1 MTTKRPRL
9 VFIGLDAADA
19 TLISQRVSENA
30 LPTFCDVLARA
41 VAVRVQNPVGLYVG
55 ALWPTFFT
63 GTSPASHGRY
73 CWKQLR
79 GGAYDDEFFQIEQI
93 CGEPVWQ
100 VAEDA
105 GWKTAVIDVPKSLP
119 SPRFRGPFVKDW
131 GVHDPSRGGFQT
143 QGWLTAAEIRE
154 RYGRDR
160 VGNCD
165 AVHRTA
171 DGFLEFRDQL
181 CQRAAARARMIR
193 DILATEGC
201 EVVFAV
207 FSEAHCAGHQ
217 VWHLHD
223 TSHGQFDPS
232 LRAVVGDPL
241 LDVYAALDDA
251 LGTLLSQLGRDDTIV
266 VLASHGMGAHYNG
279 VEALPALTAMVDN
292 GLAGVTGES
301 HAPIPHLLS
310 MHTSEF
316 RSKLR
321 IFPVPNNGAYAAF
334 RLNLLGREPNGKLHP
349 DDADAFVSAFTEA
362 LLAIREGTSN
372 AQIFHSAVRARD
384 TYYGPFAAQLPDL
397 LLEWNRDYPVRR
409 IVTPWGDLENT
420 DGYNPR
426 TGDHTPEGM
435 MWVLG
440 HGQHCLSPPSLELS
454 ELKRYILELLRVNCG
469 AKLGDP
475 RPPARVGR

>member
-1 MTTKRPRL
+1 
-9 VFIGLDAADA
+9 
-19 TLISQRVSENA
+19 
-30 LPTFCDVLARA
+30 
-41 VAVRVQNPVGLYVG
+41 
-55 ALWPTFFT
+55 
-63 GTSPASHGRY
+63 
-73 CWKQLR
+73 
-79 GGAYDDEFFQIEQI
+79 
-93 CGEPVWQ
+93 
-100 VAEDA
+100 
-105 GWKTAVIDVPKSLP
+105 
-119 SPRFRGPFVKDW
+119 
-131 GVHDPSRGGFQT
+131 
-143 QGWLTAAEIRE
+143 
-154 RYGRDR
+154 
-160 VGNCD
+160 
-165 AVHRTA
+165 
-171 DGFLEFRDQL
+171 
-181 CQRAAARARMIR
+181 
-193 DILATEGC
+193 
-201 EVVFAV
+201 
-207 FSEAHCAGHQ
+207 
-217 VWHLHD
+217 
-223 TSHGQFDPS
+223 
-232 LRAVVGDPL
+232 
-241 LDVYAALDDA
+241 
-251 LGTLLSQLGRDDTIV
+251 
-266 VLASHGMGAHYNG
+266 
-279 VEALPALTAMVDN
+279 
-292 GLAGVTGES
+292 
-301 HAPIPHLLS
+301 